1 MIITKLIGGLGNQMF
16 QYATGRRLGYK
27 LGVELKLDI
36 SAFDEYRLRGYDLGA
51 FNIQENIATAQ
62 EVQKL
67 TQRKKSLFNRLVR
80 RVLRREPKLPTSY
93 VKEKH
98 FHFDPCIL
106 NASDGVYLDGY
117 WQSEKYFIDIDQII
131 REDFTL
137 KKEQVGKDKEIGGNI
152 SSCESVSL
160 HIRRGDFVSNARTST
175 IHGTCNLN
183 YYYRCVEEI
192 TKNVKNPH
200 FFIFTDDTGWVSKNV
215 KLSYP
220 ATVIDHNGRKKSY
233 EDLMLMS
240 LCSHNIIANS
250 SFSWWGAWLNRNP
263 NKMVFAPLRWFAK
276 DDISTRDLIPEK
288 WRRI

>member
-1 MIITKLIGGLGNQMF
+1 M
-16 QYATGRRLGYK
+16 
-27 LGVELKLDI
+27 
-36 SAFDEYRLRGYDLGA
+36 
-51 FNIQENIATAQ
+51 
-62 EVQKL
+62 
-67 TQRKKSLFNRLVR
+67 
-80 RVLRREPKLPTSY
+80 
-93 VKEKH
+93 
-98 FHFDPCIL
+98 
-106 NASDGVYLDGY
+106 
-117 WQSEKYFIDIDQII
+117 
-131 REDFTL
+131 
-137 KKEQVGKDKEIGGNI
+137 GKDKEIGGNI